1 MENTKD
7 LRTTNLSGNNSS
19 NIANA
24 QKANNSSDNSFASI
38 VYDEISAAIGGNNG
52 NQFLCLQIPGTIL
65 NADDY
70 RFDSKESS
78 SKPLVIEANE
88 SRLANKMFDPCRMTS
103 SDNGFSLPYQYAS
116 ALDTLSPKLN
126 RTASNVKNKLRQLL
140 LSEYPYDFGDGV
152 ETKYTLQQV
161 YFRLYNEYIEALN
174 EWSKIQN
181 QKKEELRQLYPL
193 TQDYNE
199 AYLDWYE
206 TESERHLV
214 AIDEKKARVLSVFS
228 PNDMKILEGVLD
240 CGCGAEL
247 QESRQTLRHFR
258 KLTPT
263 GGYVYPV
270 RFSPQNWFEMIGSSF
285 TQTDL
290 VKNPEKLADDF
301 QDYSSRRMQ
310 LCSYIESI
318 ASLLIGNNETED
330 ASYPKAYFAVT
341 ACKEALNHAEE
352 EALNNLLNFKI
363 TLTAPYIVIK
373 NLAPKLSDEEVR
385 KIKKV
390 LVSLTEIRSAIGT
403 SLTKAIIFKL
413 ADRANMA
420 ALADVLTNKFIT
432 DEDGKIS
439 LVMRKRKDY
448 VDAITVLI
456 EELKIRLKL
465 EQYSSFVPNLAPV
478 ITQLESINKK
488 IPLLLEDLKYSVELQ
503 LDISDNVTSK
513 SLTPD
518 GFTQVEISADMQSLE
533 SDTQYTTSKSVTT
546 KGLGFVLMG
555 RKRITTTSGAKSSE
569 SLFEHCKVKITMN
582 VAKIGIERD
591 WFNPGIFAMTRN
603 MIKMGNTQI
612 SPPGEDYEGITEQRL
627 HDMRNCIFPCYPVA
641 MVLARDVSISF
652 EFNEKISSLSEQ
664 YRIIEQQALSGS
676 GFLMFRNMTGNSTM
690 QGSCSHVSMSDKSIV
705 VKIDSTQLIGYY
717 LEATRPDLSV
727 SFEAISKRVRETE
740 NVSSISDFAGEYK
753 SMLNNNIPRTRDTG
767 TSSAEGAPESATTA
781 R

>member
-1 MENTKD
+1 MDNTKD
-7 LRTTNLSGNNSS
+7 LKSTDSTKN
-19 NIANA
+19 
-24 QKANNSSDNSFASI
+24 DNSFASI

-161 YFRLYNEYIEALN
+161 YFRLYNEYIDALN

-318 ASLLIGNNETED
+318 ASLLIENNETED
-330 ASYPKAYFAVT
+330 VSYAQAISTVS
-341 ACKEALNHAEE
+341 ACKEALNDAEE
-352 EALNNLLNFKI
+352 EAIVNLLDSKI
-363 TLTAPYIVIK
+363 TLKAPLIEIK
-373 NLAPKLSDEEVR
+373 NLSPQLTDEEFR
-385 KIKKV
+385 KIRKV
-390 LVSLTEIRSAIGT
+390 LVSLTEIRSAIGKT
-403 SLTKAIIFKL
+403 LTKAIIFKL
-413 ADRANMA
+413 ADRANMTT
-420 ALADVLTNKFIT
+420 LAEIFTNKFIL
-432 DEDGKIS
+432 DEDEKIS
-439 LVMRKRKDY
+439 LVTKKRKDY
-448 VDAITVLI
+448 VDATIILI
-456 EELKIRLKL
+456 EKIKERLKL
-465 EQYSSFVPNLAPV
+465 EKFSSFIPTLTPV

-503 LDISDNVTSK
+503 LDISDSASSK

-518 GFTQVEISADMQSLE
+518 GFTQVEISADMQSLD

-555 RKRITTTSGAKSSE
+555 RKRITTSSGSKSSE

-664 YRIIEQQALSGS
+664 YKIIEQQALSGS

-753 SMLNNNIPRTRDTG
+753 SMLNNNIPKTRDTG